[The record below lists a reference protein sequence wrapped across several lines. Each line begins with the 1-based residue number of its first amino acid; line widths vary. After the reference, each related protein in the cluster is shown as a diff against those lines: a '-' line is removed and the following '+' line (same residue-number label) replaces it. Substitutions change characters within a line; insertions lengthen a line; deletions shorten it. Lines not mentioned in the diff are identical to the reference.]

1 MHQIWLEVMD
11 CSAGPR
17 TSICAGMG
25 WNCGC
30 AMADDCFG
38 ARGRPVSVFLVGNIL
53 YLIDS
58 LKDSCAP
65 ELHILL

>member
-1 MHQIWLEVMD
+1 
-11 CSAGPR
+11 
-17 TSICAGMG
+17 
-25 WNCGC
+25 
-30 AMADDCFG
+30 MADDCFG

-58 LKDSCAP
+58 LKDSYAP